1 VTSRSQVPSLPARNC
16 LGKKIE
22 KKKVLKAAL
31 QLANVDFDKAGSGRS

>member
-1 VTSRSQVPSLPARNC
+1 MFNASAIIASSYLPWEENR
-16 LGKKIE
+16 K

>member
-1 VTSRSQVPSLPARNC
+1 MFNASAIIASSKLPWEENR
-16 LGKKIE
+16 